1 MKKSTILY
9 LAAGAAAIYALTRKA
24 SHPVEQA
31 ADALTKA
38 ADASAKA
45 SDAAVTT
52 AIAADKLASAAAGV
66 AAKGMGRRSSAKG
79 AEIEAARILGIK
91 NAMLANA
98 LAEERGQVG
107 HGLSKGSK
115 AFLDSLSIGG
125 KRVRYSDDPSV
136 VTFTNRAKK
145 GLESELEVPFSVY
158 VGKNNTPA
166 AQSAFLTYLHNEAA
180 SEIGT
185 RSLHPMTKYRNSWS
199 KAHYTESDASILDWE
214 NAGYSN
220 SKTEPRYNQ
229 KPGPELKKALK
240 NDFEKGAGKQSARP
254 KNLAD

>member
-9 LAAGAAAIYALTRKA
+9 LAAGAAAVYLLSRKA

-31 ADALTKA
+31 ANALTKA

-115 AFLDSLSIGG
+115 AFLDSLKISG
-125 KRVRYSDDPSV
+125 KRVNYSDEPSV
-136 VTFTNRAKK
+136 ITFTNRAKK

-166 AQSAFLTYLHNEAA
+166 AQSAFLTYLHNDAA
-180 SEIGT
+180 GEVGG
-185 RSLHPMTKYRNSWS
+185 RPMTKYRNSWS
-199 KAHYTESDASILDWE
+199 KAHYRESEDSKYDWE

-220 SKTEPRYNQ
+220 SKTEPMYNQ
-229 KPGPELKKALK
+229 KPGPQLKKAAV
-240 NDFEKGAGKQSARP
+240 NDFEKGAGKKSARRP
-254 KNLAD
+254 VNLAD

>member
-1 MKKSTILY
+1 MNKSTILY
-9 LAAGAAAIYALTRKA
+9 LAAGAAAIYVLTRKA
-24 SHPVEQA
+24 AHPVTQA

-38 ADASAKA
+38 ADASVKA

-66 AAKGMGRRSSAKG
+66 TTKGMGRRSSTKG

-115 AFLDSLSIGG
+115 AFLDGLSING
-125 KRVRYSDDPSV
+125 KRVKYSDEPSV
-136 VTFTNRAKK
+136 VTFANRARK

-158 VGKNNTPA
+158 VGTKNTPA

-180 SEIGT
+180 GEVGV
-185 RSLHPMTKYRNSWS
+185 RPMTKYRNSWS
-199 KAHYTESDASILDWE
+199 KAHYKESDASILDWE

-229 KPGPELKKALK
+229 KPGPELKKPAV
-240 NDFEKGAGKQSARP
+240 NDFEKGAGKKSARP